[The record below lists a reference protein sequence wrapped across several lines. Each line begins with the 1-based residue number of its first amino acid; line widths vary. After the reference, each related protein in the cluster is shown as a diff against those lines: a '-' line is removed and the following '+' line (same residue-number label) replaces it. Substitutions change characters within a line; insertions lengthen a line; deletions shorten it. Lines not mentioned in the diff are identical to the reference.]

1 MDGLKM
7 DDLKMPSYSKMNKMQ
22 KVAYIVEWIIG
33 VAAIVLVVLNCLNM
47 LDNAYE
53 IVDFLIGIDC
63 LLSAF
68 ICWTKSRKAG
78 ILYLVLGIILVIA
91 SVLILIIK

>member
-1 MDGLKM
+1 
-7 DDLKMPSYSKMNKMQ
+7 
-22 KVAYIVEWIIG
+22 
-33 VAAIVLVVLNCLNM
+33 M

>member
-7 DDLKMPSYSKMNKMQ
+7 DDLKMPSYSEMNKMQ